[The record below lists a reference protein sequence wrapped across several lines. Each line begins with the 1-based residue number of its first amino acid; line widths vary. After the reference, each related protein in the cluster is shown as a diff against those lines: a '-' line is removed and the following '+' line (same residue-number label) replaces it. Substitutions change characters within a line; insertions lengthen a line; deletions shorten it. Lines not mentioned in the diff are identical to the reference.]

1 MLSVPFFS
9 DDDADRIARFS
20 WEYNVANG
28 LTEQSWAQAEAMER
42 ERADYVVLMLNQRM
56 CTA

>member
-1 MLSVPFFS
+1 MLSIPFFS
-9 DDDADRIARFS
+9 SDDADRIARFS

-28 LTEQSWAQAEAMER
+28 LTEQSWVQAEAMER

>member
-20 WEYNVANG
+20 WEWNVARG
-28 LTEQSWAQAEAMER
+28 LTEQSWAQAEATER
-42 ERADYVVLMLNQRM
+42 ERAGFIVNMMNKRM
-56 CTA
+56 CAS